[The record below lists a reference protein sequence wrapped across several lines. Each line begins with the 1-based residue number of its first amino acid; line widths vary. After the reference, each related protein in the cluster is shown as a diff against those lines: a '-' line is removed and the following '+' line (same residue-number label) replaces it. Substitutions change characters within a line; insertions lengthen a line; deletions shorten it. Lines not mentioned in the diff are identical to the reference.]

1 VTGPDPASEI
11 ARTQLILWKDLSKL
25 PSDPAQLKQAY
36 ERTPPAL
43 DGITRVLYA
52 ASLVQAGQKDEARR
66 LLELW
71 PLPGLD
77 GDPLLQSLLFPK
89 YLELKRQL
97 N

>member
-1 VTGPDPASEI
+1 
-11 ARTQLILWKDLSKL
+11 LM
-25 PSDPAQLKQAY
+25 
-36 ERTPPAL
+36 
-43 DGITRVLYA
+43 
-52 ASLVQAGQKDEARR
+52 QAGQKDEARK

-71 PLPGLD
+71 PLPGLV